1 MYLLITAFGACI
13 LILLNEMIFTDILK
27 ELNNFYPII
36 LNKFQ
41 SVDIDNI
48 EDWKFA
54 EIIYKNKYHL
64 QK

>member
-36 LNKFQ
+36 LPGNDDLRDKRINMKIFFLHFLLV
-41 SVDIDNI
+41 SI
-48 EDWKFA
+48 
-54 EIIYKNKYHL
+54 
-64 QK
+64 

>member
-36 LNKFQ
+36 LPGNDDLRDKRINMKIFFY
-41 SVDIDNI
+41 I
-48 EDWKFA
+48 F
-54 EIIYKNKYHL
+54 Y
-64 QK
+64 